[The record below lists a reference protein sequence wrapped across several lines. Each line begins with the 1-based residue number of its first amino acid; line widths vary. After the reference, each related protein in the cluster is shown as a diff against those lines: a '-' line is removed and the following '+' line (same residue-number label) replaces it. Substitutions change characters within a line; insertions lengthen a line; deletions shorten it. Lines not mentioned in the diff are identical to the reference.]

1 MSLSQPGFPLISLLL
16 ILPLVGAALVALLP
30 RQRTTLIKACAF
42 ATTVVIFALSLP
54 LYFGFGNLA
63 GGFQFEEFRPW
74 IPGLGIGYHVG
85 VDGISL
91 FLVLLTTLLS
101 ALAVLSSWTAITE
114 QLKEYMILMLLME
127 TTMIGVFVSLDLFLF
142 YVFWEASLIP
152 MALLIGRWGGERRVY
167 AAIKFFLFT
176 LAGSTLMLIA
186 AIVLYFWGGGTSD
199 LPVLLNTSLPAPLQ
213 VWLFAAFA
221 LAFAVKVPL
230 FPLHTWLPAAHVEA
244 PTAGSVILAG
254 VLLKMGAYGYLRI
267 ALPLFPNAVSV
278 FAPWLSILA
287 LIGIIYGA
295 LVALAQE
302 DVKSLVAYSSVA
314 HMGFIILG
322 TFALTPQA
330 VSGAVLQMVNH
341 GLSTGAL
348 FLLVGV
354 LYERRHT
361 RLLKDFGGIWAKVPI
376 FGSFFI
382 ITALSSVG
390 LPGMNGFVGEFTILL
405 GTFRVNVAYAA
416 VATFGIVLAA
426 WYLLVAVRR
435 TLFGPLNPSNA
446 GLTEMNLREIVV
458 MLPLVAFF
466 FIIGL
471 FPNLF
476 FEKINPS
483 TGRLTTQLAETALV
497 VDWKSPAPDITNQHG
512 IAHAH

>member
-1 MSLSQPGFPLISLLL
+1 MNQLNFPLLSILLF
-16 ILPLVGAALVALLP
+16 LPVAGAILVALLP
-30 RQRTTLIKACAF
+30 RGREGLVKGAALATTL
-42 ATTVVIFALSLP
+42 VVLLLSLP
-54 LYFGFGNLA
+54 LYFNFQTGA
-63 GGFQFEEFRPW
+63 PGFQFEEIRPW
-74 IPGLGIGYHVG
+74 VPAMDINYHVG

-101 ALAVLSSWTAITE
+101 ALAVLSSWRAITE
-114 QLKEYMILMLLME
+114 QVKEYMILMLLME
-127 TTMIGVFVSLDLFLF
+127 TAMLGVFVSLDLFLF

-167 AAIKFFLFT
+167 AAVKFFLFT
-176 LAGSTLMLIA
+176 MAGSALMLIA
-186 AIVLYFWGGGTSD
+186 AIVLYLWGGTSD
-199 LPVLLNTSLPAPLQ
+199 LPVLLNTPIPAGMQ
-213 VWLFAAFA
+213 MWLFAAFA

-254 VLLKMGAYGYLRI
+254 VLLKMGAYGYLRF
-267 ALPLFPNAVSV
+267 ALPLFPEAVPA
-278 FAPWLSILA
+278 FAPLLSILA

-314 HMGFIILG
+314 HMGFIVLG
-322 TFALTPQA
+322 IFALTPQA

-341 GLSTGAL
+341 GLTTGAL

-361 RLLKDFGGIWAKVPI
+361 RLFRDYGGIWAKVPI

-405 GTFRVNVAYAA
+405 GTFRVNIAYAA
-416 VATFGIVLAA
+416 IATFGIVLAA

-435 TLFGPLNPSNA
+435 TLFGPLNPANE
-446 GLTEMNLREIVV
+446 GLTDMSPREIVV
-458 MLPLVAFF
+458 LLPLVIFF
-466 FIIGL
+466 FVIGL

-476 FEKINPS
+476 FDNINP
-483 TGRLTTQLAETALV
+483 TVGRLITQVRATAVVAE
-497 VDWKSPAPDITNQHG
+497 VDTE
-512 IAHAH
+512 

>member
-1 MSLSQPGFPLISLLL
+1 M
-16 ILPLVGAALVALLP
+16 
-30 RQRTTLIKACAF
+30 
-42 ATTVVIFALSLP
+42 
-54 LYFGFGNLA
+54 
-63 GGFQFEEFRPW
+63 
-74 IPGLGIGYHVG
+74 
-85 VDGISL
+85 
-91 FLVLLTTLLS
+91 
-101 ALAVLSSWTAITE
+101 
-114 QLKEYMILMLLME
+114 
-127 TTMIGVFVSLDLFLF
+127 
-142 YVFWEASLIP
+142 
-152 MALLIGRWGGERRVY
+152 
-167 AAIKFFLFT
+167 
-176 LAGSTLMLIA
+176 
-186 AIVLYFWGGGTSD
+186 
-199 LPVLLNTSLPAPLQ
+199 
-213 VWLFAAFA
+213 WLFAAFA

-230 FPLHTWLPAAHVEA
+230 FPFHTWLPAAHVEA

-254 VLLKMGAYGYLRI
+254 VLLKMGSYGYLRF
-267 ALPLFPNAVSV
+267 ALPLFPDAVPV

-314 HMGFIILG
+314 HMGFIVLG
-322 TFALTPQA
+322 IFALTPQA

-361 RLLKDFGGIWAKVPI
+361 RLFKDYGGIWAKVPI

-382 ITALSSVG
+382 VTALSSVG

-416 VATFGIVLAA
+416 IATFGIVLAA

-435 TLFGPLNPSNA
+435 TLFGPLNPANQ
-446 GLTEMNLREIVV
+446 GLTDMTPREIVV
-458 MLPLVAFF
+458 MLPLVIFF
-466 FIIGL
+466 FVIGL

-476 FEKINPS
+476 FRDINP
-483 TGRLTTQLAETALV
+483 TVGRLTTQVRATAVVAE
-497 VDWKSPAPDITNQHG
+497 VDNE
-512 IAHAH
+512 

>member
-1 MSLSQPGFPLISLLL
+1 MNQLNFPLLSILLF
-16 ILPLVGAALVALLP
+16 LPVAGAILVALLP
-30 RQRTTLIKACAF
+30 RGREGLVKGAALATTL
-42 ATTVVIFALSLP
+42 VVLLLSLP
-54 LYFGFGNLA
+54 LYFNFQTGA
-63 GGFQFEEFRPW
+63 PGFQFEEIRPW
-74 IPGLGIGYHVG
+74 VPAMDINYHVG

-101 ALAVLSSWTAITE
+101 ALAVLSSWRAITE
-114 QLKEYMILMLLME
+114 QVKEYMILMLLME
-127 TTMIGVFVSLDLFLF
+127 TAMLGVFVSLDLFLF

-167 AAIKFFLFT
+167 AAVKFFLFT
-176 LAGSTLMLIA
+176 MAGSALMLIA
-186 AIVLYFWGGGTSD
+186 AIVLYLWGGTSD
-199 LPVLLNTSLPAPLQ
+199 LPVLLNTPIPAGMQ
-213 VWLFAAFA
+213 MWLFAAFA

-254 VLLKMGAYGYLRI
+254 VLLKMGAYGYLRF
-267 ALPLFPNAVSV
+267 ALPLFPEAVPA
-278 FAPWLSILA
+278 FAPLLSILA

-314 HMGFIILG
+314 HMGFIVLG
-322 TFALTPQA
+322 IFALTPQA

-341 GLSTGAL
+341 GLTTGAL

-361 RLLKDFGGIWAKVPI
+361 RLFRDYGGIWAKVPI

-405 GTFRVNVAYAA
+405 GTFRVNIAYAA
-416 VATFGIVLAA
+416 IATFGIVLAA

-435 TLFGPLNPSNA
+435 APAA
-446 GLTEMNLREIVV
+446 GGLLLRHRPV
-458 MLPLVAFF
+458 PQSLV
-466 FIIGL
+466 
-471 FPNLF
+471 
-476 FEKINPS
+476 
-483 TGRLTTQLAETALV
+483 R
-497 VDWKSPAPDITNQHG
+497 
-512 IAHAH
+512 

>member
-1 MSLSQPGFPLISLLL
+1 MNQLDFPLLSILL
-16 ILPLVGAALVALLP
+16 ILPVAGAILVALLP
-30 RQRTTLIKACAF
+30 RGRDGLVKGAALATTL
-42 ATTVVIFALSLP
+42 VVLALSLP
-54 LYFGFGNLA
+54 LYFNFQTGA
-63 GGFQFEEFRPW
+63 PGFQFEEVRAW
-74 IPGLGIGYHVG
+74 IPALGINYHVG

-101 ALAVLSSWTAITE
+101 ALAVLSSWRAITE
-114 QLKEYMILMLLME
+114 QVKEYMILMLLME
-127 TTMIGVFVSLDLFLF
+127 TAMLGVFVSLDLFLF

-167 AAIKFFLFT
+167 AAVKFFLFT
-176 LAGSTLMLIA
+176 MAGSALMLIA
-186 AIVLYFWGGGTSD
+186 AIVLYLWGGTSD
-199 LPVLLNTSLPAPLQ
+199 LTVLLNTPIPGGMQ
-213 VWLFAAFA
+213 MWLFAAFA

-254 VLLKMGAYGYLRI
+254 VLLKMGAYGFLRF
-267 ALPLFPNAVSV
+267 ALPLFPEAVPT
-278 FAPWLSILA
+278 FAPLLSILA

-314 HMGFIILG
+314 HMGFIVLG
-322 TFALTPQA
+322 IFALTPQA
-330 VSGAVLQMVNH
+330 VGGAVLQMVNH
-341 GLSTGAL
+341 GLTTGAL

-361 RLLKDFGGIWAKVPI
+361 RLLKDYGGIWAKVPI

-416 VATFGIVLAA
+416 IATFGIVLAA

-435 TLFGPLNPSNA
+435 TLFGPLNPANE
-446 GLTEMNLREIVV
+446 GLTDMTPREIVV
-458 MLPLVAFF
+458 LLPLVIFF
-466 FIIGL
+466 FVIGL

-476 FEKINPS
+476 FDNITP
-483 TGRLTTQLAETALV
+483 TVGRLITQVRATEAVAE
-497 VDWKSPAPDITNQHG
+497 VDNE
-512 IAHAH
+512 

>member
-1 MSLSQPGFPLISLLL
+1 MNQLDIPLISTLL
-16 ILPLVGAALVALLP
+16 ILPVAGAILVAFLPRGRESLVKWVALL
-30 RQRTTLIKACAF
+30 TTLL
-42 ATTVVIFALSLP
+42 VLVLSLA
-54 LYFGFGNLA
+54 LYFYFVTGA
-63 GGFQFEEFRPW
+63 PGFQFEEVRAW
-74 IPGLGIGYHVG
+74 IPDLNISYHVG
-85 VDGISL
+85 LDGISL
-91 FLVLLTTLLS
+91 YLVLLTTLLS
-101 ALAVLSSWTAITE
+101 ALAVLSSWRAITD
-114 QLKEYMILMLLME
+114 QVKEYMILMLLME
-127 TTMIGVFVSLDLFLF
+127 TAMLGVFVSLDLFLF
-142 YVFWEASLIP
+142 YFFWEASLIP

-167 AAIKFFLFT
+167 AAVKFFLFT
-176 LAGSTLMLIA
+176 MAGSALMLVA
-186 AIVLYFWGGGTSD
+186 AIVLYLWGGTSD
-199 LPVLLNTSLPAPLQ
+199 LTVLLNVPIPAGMQL
-213 VWLFAAFA
+213 WLFAAFA

-254 VLLKMGAYGYLRI
+254 VLLKMGAYGYLRF
-267 ALPLFPNAVSV
+267 ALPLFPEAVPA
-278 FAPWLSILA
+278 FAPLLSILA

-314 HMGFIILG
+314 HMGFIVLG
-322 TFALTPQA
+322 IFALSPQA

-361 RLLKDFGGIWAKVPI
+361 RLFKDYGGIWAKVPI

-405 GTFRVNVAYAA
+405 GTFQVNVAYAA
-416 VATFGIVLAA
+416 IATFGIVLAA

-435 TLFGPLNPSNA
+435 TLFGQLNPANE
-446 GLTEMNLREIVV
+446 GLTDMTPREILVL
-458 MLPLVAFF
+458 LPLVIFF

-476 FEKINPS
+476 FRDINP
-483 TGRLTTQLAETALV
+483 TVGRLITQARATAVVAE
-497 VDWKSPAPDITNQHG
+497 VDNE
-512 IAHAH
+512 

>member
-1 MSLSQPGFPLISLLL
+1 MNQLNFPLLSILL
-16 ILPLVGAALVALLP
+16 ILPAAGAILVALLP
-30 RQRTTLIKACAF
+30 RNWESLQKWVALVTTLL
-42 ATTVVIFALSLP
+42 VLLLSLA
-54 LYFGFGNLA
+54 LYFNFITGA
-63 GGFQFEEFRPW
+63 PGFQFEEIRAW
-74 IPGLGIGYHVG
+74 IPDLNISYHIG

-91 FLVLLTTLLS
+91 YLVLLTTLLS
-101 ALAVLSSWTAITE
+101 AVAVLSSWRAITE
-114 QLKEYMILMLLME
+114 QVKEYMVLMLLME
-127 TTMIGVFVSLDLFLF
+127 TAMLGVFVSLDLFLF
-142 YVFWEASLIP
+142 YFFWEASLIP
-152 MALLIGRWGGERRVY
+152 MALLIGRWGGERRIY
-167 AAIKFFLFT
+167 AAVKFFLFT
-176 LAGSTLMLIA
+176 MAGSALMLVA
-186 AIVLYFWGGGTSD
+186 AIVLYLWGGTSD
-199 LPVLLNTSLPAPLQ
+199 LTVLLETTIPAGMQ

-254 VLLKMGAYGYLRI
+254 VLLKMGSYGYLRF
-267 ALPLFPNAVSV
+267 ALPLFPDAVPT
-278 FAPWLSILA
+278 FAPLLSILA

-314 HMGFIILG
+314 HMGFIVLG
-322 TFALTPQA
+322 TFTLTPQA

-361 RLLKDFGGIWAKVPI
+361 RLFKDYGGIWAKVPI

-390 LPGMNGFVGEFTILL
+390 LPGTNGFVGEFTILL
-405 GTFRVNVAYAA
+405 GTFQVNVAYAA
-416 VATFGIVLAA
+416 IATFGIVLAA

-435 TLFGPLNPSNA
+435 TLFGPLNPANQ
-446 GLTEMNLREIVV
+446 GLTDMTPREIVV
-458 MLPLVAFF
+458 LLPLVIFF
-466 FIIGL
+466 FVIGL

-476 FEKINPS
+476 FRDINP
-483 TGRLTTQLAETALV
+483 TVGRLLTQTKATAVVAE
-497 VDWKSPAPDITNQHG
+497 VDNE
-512 IAHAH
+512 